1 MNMSKTAA
9 IKEASK
15 SVSIHGQGTS
25 WMVIGPYRASEPSGP
40 YTEQQY
46 STYTKALR
54 AAASWKATIAV
65 ALMGLLNDDSERAI
79 DRAEHEDGSANVRD
93 LVAIGIKASKVQ
105 A

>member
-15 SVSIHGQGTS
+15 SVFIYGSGTS
-25 WMVIGPYRASEPSGP
+25 LSVVGPYRASEPSGP
-40 YTEQQY
+40 YTELQY
-46 STYTKALR
+46 TSYTKALR
-54 AAASWKATIAV
+54 SAASWKATIAV

-79 DRAEHEDGSANVRD
+79 DRAALEDNIANTRN
-93 LVAIGIKASKVQ
+93 LVAIGMKASKVQ

>member
-1 MNMSKTAA
+1 MNISKTAA
-9 IKEASK
+9 IKAASN
-15 SVSIHGQGTS
+15 SVFIYGSGTS
-25 WMVIGPYRASEPSGP
+25 LSVLGPYRVSESSGP

-65 ALMGLLNDDSERAI
+65 SLMGLLNDDSERAI
-79 DRAEHEDGSANVRD
+79 DRAALEDNIANVRD
-93 LVAIGIKASKVQ
+93 LVAIGIKTSKGQ